1 MATWLVVLS
10 RSGPLYDLSRP
21 VEAQPGW
28 AEHASFMDALAAT
41 GFILLG
47 GPLEDGSRVAHA
59 IEAESEEAVRH
70 TLAQDP
76 WSESHLHIETIDR
89 WTIRLDGRRSFLR
102 QS

>member
-10 RSGPLYDLSRP
+10 RSGPLYDLARP

-28 AEHASFMDALAAT
+28 VEHASFMDGLAVS

-47 GPLEDGSRVAHA
+47 GPLEEGSRVVHA
-59 IEAESEEAVRH
+59 IDAESEEAVRH

-89 WTIRLDGRRSFLR
+89 WMIRLDGRRSY
-102 QS
+102 